1 MKKICLLLSFI
12 VIFIGAHAQ
21 APVNDEPCGAID
33 VPVQP
38 GEPLLVVC
46 APTTVYTYANAT
58 LTAAIPNP
66 TCVGITSGIKDVWYK
81 FTVPASGTCVISTGL
96 ANSNNNI
103 VMTAYTATA
112 CNGTFTEIN
121 CNDDNDSIFPT
132 MVTFATSGEIIY
144 IRIFMLNETAAA
156 NFKMCVADY
165 SINNNPIVDNTTK
178 IGIGTINPV
187 TKLDVA
193 GTGLFRDQVTFVKDV
208 ELRSGLKL
216 AVNAGANKIL
226 ISDANGNASW
236 QLPVVQPNYWSLSG
250 SDIYNNTN
258 NVGINLVNPTEKV
271 HVDGNIKLG
280 NIPWSSVV
288 NDRVIKFGDANY
300 ITIGERFLDDQLH
313 INGNQGIVFRTS
325 GDGERMRLNFL
336 GNLGIGTG
344 SPTNKLTVSGNA
356 DFTGNVGI
364 GLTNPTYKLHLGNT
378 NNGLRIEGPA
388 TAGSGGS
395 ALNIGGFGD
404 VIIDKPGT
412 VAGRLAIKENGDVGI
427 GSAIPS
433 AYGHG
438 GTNRVLELRNF
449 APASINIQS
458 HLILSSTGNAGSL
471 GGVTWA
477 STSLSGEQRTGFIG
491 NAFEATNRTRV
502 SFYARNDAGLLS
514 EKFYVSGDGSA
525 WLAGALTQNSDIR
538 LKKNIE
544 PLHLSLNK
552 LTQLNGYSY
561 NWINTD
567 NDQSEQI
574 GLIAQEVQKL
584 YPQLVTEI
592 KKENGET
599 SLGVNY
605 TGLIPVMIESIKE
618 QQKQIEEQNKI
629 TAVQQKQIDELK
641 LLVQK
646 LLNK

>member
-1 MKKICLLLSFI
+1 MKKICLLLSFV
-12 VIFIGAHAQ
+12 VIFISAHAQ

-33 VPVQP
+33 VSVQP
-38 GEPLLVVC
+38 AEPLLVVC
-46 APTTVYTYANAT
+46 VPTTVYTYANAT

-121 CNDDNDSIFPT
+121 CNDDNASIFPT
-132 MVTFATSGEIIY
+132 MVIFATSGEIIY

-216 AVNAGANKIL
+216 AVNAGTNKIL
-226 ISDANGNASW
+226 TSDANGNASW
-236 QLPVVQPNYWSLSG
+236 QLPVVQSNYWSLNG
-250 SDIYNNTN
+250 TNMYNNN
-258 NVGINLVNPTEKV
+258 AANVGINFNSPSEKL

-280 NIPWSSVV
+280 NLATWGTAG
-288 NDRVIKFGDANY
+288 DRVIKFGDADY
-300 ITIGERFLDDQLH
+300 VSIGERFVDDQLH
-313 INGNQGIVFRTS
+313 LRANQGIVFRTGNDIEQMKINS
-325 GDGERMRLNFL
+325 L
-336 GNLGIGTG
+336 GNVGIGTP
-344 SPTNKLTVSGNA
+344 SPANKLSVLGNA

-412 VAGRLAIKENGDVGI
+412 VAGRLAIKESGDVGI
-427 GSAIPS
+427 GSATPS

-438 GTNRVLELRNF
+438 GANRVLELRNF
-449 APASINIQS
+449 APAGINIQS

-491 NAFEATNRTRV
+491 NAFEATNRTRL
-502 SFYARNDAGLLS
+502 SFYARNDAGLLG

-552 LTQLNGYSY
+552 LLQLNGYSY

-567 NDQSEQI
+567 NDQGEQI

-599 SLGVNY
+599 TLGVNY
-605 TGLIPVMIESIKE
+605 IGLIPVMIESIKE
-618 QQKQIEEQNKI
+618 QQKQI
-629 TAVQQKQIDELK
+629 DELK

-646 LLNK
+646 FLNK